1 MTSNENA
8 TLNLNSKN
16 DRTATTGSKKR
27 FFKVLWTKY
36 APNKK
41 RKNKN
46 FADGFLTYVRLVAS
60 QFSWYVLTWP
70 ARCAFTRW
78 DQGKAGE
85 TILYEDQGKVKS
97 QTKKKIS
104 DLAHVFADFSNGDE
118 HDPIPIGGFE
128 VELDAEVSEKD
139 FLSGAAF
146 LSSSSATVSAKPA
159 LSFANKGFVNPMGGV
174 KKGFVPPMTRG
185 AAVGALPS
193 LGNGQK
199 RVKRFTPAYDPNG
212 DSALVLNRDAWYVSN
227 LPGYVCP
234 DSHSGARMFARE
246 ADKEGICPVVLDP
259 SLYKKMRPHQKEGV
273 QFLYKCV
280 TESVVVQRGAILAD
294 DMGLGK
300 SLQTIALLET
310 LLKQGPQGVPIVKKA
325 LVVAPSSL
333 LDNWRA
339 EIRKWVGEAS
349 TVKAIILGASSS
361 AMSKQE
367 QEKKQTILDFK
378 FGRLYNIGIISYE
391 TLRKYAGELSGSI
404 DILVADE
411 GHRIKSASG
420 NKTID
425 ALVLASK
432 NSRRVLLSGTPL
444 QNNLSELYA
453 MCDYVRPG
461 MLGTY
466 ASFQNVFAG
475 PIEKSRDKNAKEE
488 VRVLGAAR
496 LEELKNMLAPFML
509 RRSAEV
515 NRAYLPRL
523 SSYAVFCRPSDRQ
536 VSMIKEILLRRWHS
550 DMYVG
555 DEALVLLG
563 ELRKVC
569 GHPVLLDGEEAPRG
583 AEESGAC
590 SATPAGSISA
600 VDDRNASESSEAS
613 DAAASGKMETALG
626 LIDRIV
632 SGMGER
638 VVMVSQWTSMLSV
651 LESAIK
657 KRGFSTTRLDGSTP
671 VAKRQDIVNAFNN
684 NGIGQVFL
692 LSTQAG
698 GVGLNLI
705 GANRLI
711 LYDSHWNPALD
722 SQAMARIWRDGQTK
736 QCYIYRMITAGTVE
750 EKIYQRQMV
759 KGQLARC
766 CVMAESTTLEAAN
779 APKGK
784 KEGGSFTKEEL
795 KELFKIKVGVS
806 CMTADQLQ
814 SSGTTYVDDK
824 DAKDSVIRE
833 VRRGGLPISFVFN
846 ERAQDERGKIVED
859 AAVVAE
865 GDGAPESAEEVANAL
880 SDGDLD
886 VLDDF

>member
-1 MTSNENA
+1 
-8 TLNLNSKN
+8 L
-16 DRTATTGSKKR
+16 
-27 FFKVLWTKY
+27 
-36 APNKK
+36 
-41 RKNKN
+41 
-46 FADGFLTYVRLVAS
+46 
-60 QFSWYVLTWP
+60 
-70 ARCAFTRW
+70 
-78 DQGKAGE
+78 
-85 TILYEDQGKVKS
+85 I
-97 QTKKKIS
+97 
-104 DLAHVFADFSNGDE
+104 
-118 HDPIPIGGFE
+118 
-128 VELDAEVSEKD
+128 
-139 FLSGAAF
+139 
-146 LSSSSATVSAKPA
+146 
-159 LSFANKGFVNPMGGV
+159 
-174 KKGFVPPMTRG
+174 
-185 AAVGALPS
+185 
-193 LGNGQK
+193 
-199 RVKRFTPAYDPNG
+199 
-212 DSALVLNRDAWYVSN
+212 
-227 LPGYVCP
+227 
-234 DSHSGARMFARE
+234 ARE
-246 ADKEGICPVVLDP
+246 ANKDGICPVVLDP

-280 TESVVVQRGAILAD
+280 TESVVLQRGAILAD

-310 LLKQGPQGVPIVKKA
+310 LLKQGPQGVPTVKKA
-325 LVVAPSSL
+325 LIVAPSSL

-339 EIRKWVGEAS
+339 EILKWVGEAS
-349 TVKAIILGASSS
+349 TVKAIILGTSSS
-361 AMSKQE
+361 TASKQE
-367 QEKKQTILDFK
+367 QEKKQTLLDFK

-425 ALVLASK
+425 ALVMASK

-488 VRVLGAAR
+488 AKVLGAAR
-496 LEELKNMLAPFML
+496 LEELKSMLTPFML

-536 VSMIKEILLRRWHS
+536 VSMIKDILLRRWHS

-569 GHPVLLDGEEAPRG
+569 GHPVLLGGER
-583 AEESGAC
+583 EEIPPAAGGNHAC
-590 SATPAGSISA
+590 SAGPAGSRSA
-600 VDDRNASESSEAS
+600 IDGAAALEAL
-613 DAAASGKMETALG
+613 DAPNSAASGKMETALG
-626 LIDRIV
+626 LMDRIV
-632 SGMGER
+632 SGLGER
-638 VVMVSQWTSMLSV
+638 VVVVSQWTSMLNV

-657 KRGFSTTRLDGSTP
+657 KRGFSTARLDGSTP

-736 QCYIYRMITAGTVE
+736 QCYIYRMITTGTVD
-750 EKIYQRQMV
+750 EKIYQRQMM

-766 CVMAESTTLEAAN
+766 CVMAESTTTEAAN
-779 APKGK
+779 ASKGK

-814 SSGTTYVDDK
+814 SSGSTYVDDK
-824 DAKDSVIRE
+824 DAEDSVIRE
-833 VRRGGLPISFVFN
+833 ARRSGLPISFVFN
-846 ERAQDERGKIVED
+846 ERPQDEKLRDDVL
-859 AAVVAE
+859 AR
-865 GDGAPESAEEVANAL
+865 AEEVAEDS
-880 SDGDLD
+880 SDGDLH
-886 VLDDF
+886 VSDDF

>member
-1 MTSNENA
+1 
-8 TLNLNSKN
+8 
-16 DRTATTGSKKR
+16 
-27 FFKVLWTKY
+27 
-36 APNKK
+36 
-41 RKNKN
+41 
-46 FADGFLTYVRLVAS
+46 
-60 QFSWYVLTWP
+60 
-70 ARCAFTRW
+70 
-78 DQGKAGE
+78 
-85 TILYEDQGKVKS
+85 
-97 QTKKKIS
+97 
-104 DLAHVFADFSNGDE
+104 
-118 HDPIPIGGFE
+118 
-128 VELDAEVSEKD
+128 
-139 FLSGAAF
+139 
-146 LSSSSATVSAKPA
+146 
-159 LSFANKGFVNPMGGV
+159 
-174 KKGFVPPMTRG
+174 
-185 AAVGALPS
+185 
-193 LGNGQK
+193 
-199 RVKRFTPAYDPNG
+199 
-212 DSALVLNRDAWYVSN
+212 
-227 LPGYVCP
+227 
-234 DSHSGARMFARE
+234 
-246 ADKEGICPVVLDP
+246 
-259 SLYKKMRPHQKEGV
+259 MRPHQKEGV

-280 TESVVVQRGAILAD
+280 TESAVLQRGAILAD

-310 LLKQGPQGVPIVKKA
+310 LLKQGPQGIPTVKKA

-349 TVKAIILGASSS
+349 TVKAIILGTSSS
-361 AMSKQE
+361 TTSKHE
-367 QEKKQTILDFK
+367 REKKQTILDFK

-391 TLRKYAGELSGSI
+391 TLRKYAVELSGSI

-475 PIEKSRDKNAKEE
+475 PIEKSRDKRAKEE
-488 VRVLGAAR
+488 VKILGAAR

-536 VSMIKEILLRRWHS
+536 VSMIKDILQRRWHS

-569 GHPVLLDGEEAPRG
+569 GHPLLLDGDRQDEPQG
-583 AEESGAC
+583 AEGNRNGNAVPDGSNNMFDR
-590 SATPAGSISA
+590 SAAA
-600 VDDRNASESSEAS
+600 DD
-613 DAAASGKMETALG
+613 AASGKMETALG
-626 LIDRIV
+626 LVDRIV
-632 SGMGER
+632 NGMGER
-638 VVMVSQWTSMLSV
+638 IVMVSQWTSMLNV

-657 KRGFSTTRLDGSTP
+657 KRGFTTARLDGSTP

-684 NGIGQVFL
+684 NGVGQVFL

-705 GANRLI
+705 GANRLV

-750 EKIYQRQMV
+750 EKIYQRQMM

-766 CVMAESTTLEAAN
+766 CVMAESTTLEASTSS
-779 APKGK
+779 KGK

-824 DAKDSVIRE
+824 DAEDSVICE
-833 VRRGGLPISFVFN
+833 ARRGGLPISFVFN
-846 ERAQDERGKIVED
+846 ERAQDEKPMED
-859 AAVVAE
+859 VAAGAE
-865 GDGAPESAEEVANAL
+865 VDLDEEVSQAS

-886 VLDDF
+886 VSDDF

>member
-1 MTSNENA
+1 M
-8 TLNLNSKN
+8 
-16 DRTATTGSKKR
+16 
-27 FFKVLWTKY
+27 
-36 APNKK
+36 
-41 RKNKN
+41 
-46 FADGFLTYVRLVAS
+46 
-60 QFSWYVLTWP
+60 
-70 ARCAFTRW
+70 
-78 DQGKAGE
+78 
-85 TILYEDQGKVKS
+85 
-97 QTKKKIS
+97 
-104 DLAHVFADFSNGDE
+104 
-118 HDPIPIGGFE
+118 
-128 VELDAEVSEKD
+128 
-139 FLSGAAF
+139 
-146 LSSSSATVSAKPA
+146 
-159 LSFANKGFVNPMGGV
+159 
-174 KKGFVPPMTRG
+174 
-185 AAVGALPS
+185 
-193 LGNGQK
+193 
-199 RVKRFTPAYDPNG
+199 
-212 DSALVLNRDAWYVSN
+212 
-227 LPGYVCP
+227 
-234 DSHSGARMFARE
+234 
-246 ADKEGICPVVLDP
+246 VLDP
-259 SLYKKMRPHQKEGV
+259 SVYNKMRPHQKEGV

-280 TESVVVQRGAILAD
+280 TESVMVQRGGILAD

-349 TVKAIILGASSS
+349 TVKAIILGAST
-361 AMSKQE
+361 AATSKQE

-461 MLGTY
+461 MLGSY

-475 PIEKSRDKNAKEE
+475 PIEKSRDKNAKDE
-488 VRVLGAAR
+488 VKILGAAR

-509 RRSAEV
+509 RRSADV

-536 VSMIKEILLRRWHS
+536 VSMIKDILLRRWQS

-569 GHPVLLDGEEAPRG
+569 GHPVLLDGKREEAPTG
-583 AEESGAC
+583 AEGTAAC
-590 SATPAGSISA
+590 SADTAGCKRAIDDESA
-600 VDDRNASESSEAS
+600 SEAS
-613 DAAASGKMETALG
+613 DATDPAASGKLETALG
-626 LIDRIV
+626 LIDRII

-657 KRGFSTTRLDGSTP
+657 KRGFSTARLDGSTP

-736 QCYIYRMITAGTVE
+736 PCYIYRMITAGTVE
-750 EKIYQRQMV
+750 EKIYQRQMM
-759 KGQLARC
+759 KGELARC
-766 CVMAESTTLEAAN
+766 CVMAESTTLQAAK
-779 APKGK
+779 ASKGK
-784 KEGGSFTKEEL
+784 KEGGSFTKDEL
-795 KELFKIKVGVS
+795 KELFSIKVGVS

-814 SSGTTYVDDK
+814 SSGTTYVDDVHAE
-824 DAKDSVIRE
+824 DGVIRE
-833 VRRGGLPISFVFN
+833 ARCGELPISFVFN
-846 ERAQDERGKIVED
+846 ERAQDEREKRGEQ

-865 GDGAPESAEEVANAL
+865 DDGAREAAGQVADAE

-886 VLDDF
+886 VADEF